1 MYIAFV
7 ARITGAPADPEPDE
21 KNSSCPAF
29 CAGKKYCH
37 FFLPGTWFGT
47 RMTDTRDPDLLSGL
61 RLTVYYVGQQKIHIM
76 CLIKTHKEPR
86 IAQNDIE
93 VWKVLTPKGLS
104 PFQGYQYHPGMNKPA
119 CAKTGPVPA
128 EQQEING
135 GYLHAFR
142 SKEKAEGYTQLQS
155 YQKIVKLYG
164 GRPVVQCI
172 FEEYVVRRMVIP
184 KGSVYYEGMDDD
196 ICAERLYW
204 PEEGTAH
211 PNPAEFKQV

>member
-1 MYIAFV
+1 M
-7 ARITGAPADPEPDE
+7 
-21 KNSSCPAF
+21 
-29 CAGKKYCH
+29 
-37 FFLPGTWFGT
+37 

-86 IAQNDIE
+86 IARDDIE

-119 CAKTGPVPA
+119 CAKTVPVPA

-142 SKEKAEGYTQLQS
+142 SKEKAEWYTQLQS
-155 YQKIVKLYG
+155 YQKIVNLYG

-172 FEEYVVRRMVIP
+172 FEEYVVQRMLIP
-184 KGSVYYEGMDDD
+184 KGTVYYEGADDD

-211 PNPAEFKQV
+211 PNPVEFK